1 VSSEEEDDMQIL
13 TVRQSGKPPQN
24 TQEIPVAS
32 AQPADQPTRADFLR
46 ILAALEKNTEVMAQ
60 QNRMIEALE
69 KN

>member
-1 VSSEEEDDMQIL
+1 VSSEEDDDMQIL
-13 TVRQSGKPPQN
+13 TVRQSGKRPQN
-24 TQEIPVAS
+24 MQEIPVANV
-32 AQPADQPTRADFLR
+32 QLVDQPTRADFLR